1 MIPPYERK
9 PGRRGRP
16 KKVLAV
22 PPGYWG
28 TRTDAAHALTVV
40 LGQPISGTQVDN
52 WSVEVGCP
60 LPAGGGPIE
69 QAAMIAW
76 VRQRLERKAIRASPD
91 PEREVRTRLLAHKLA
106 TLEGH
111 TVPVSEVRAD
121 ISRAGAILRR
131 TLLEEMPTRLYSV
144 CKSQPLDDAIEEV
157 RRLLTEA
164 INLYADEAQRTVTEA
179 KT

>member
-1 MIPPYERK
+1 M
-9 PGRRGRP
+9 
-16 KKVLAV
+16 
-22 PPGYWG
+22 
-28 TRTDAAHALTVV
+28 
-40 LGQPISGTQVDN
+40 GQPITEQQLHN
-52 WSVEVGCP
+52 WAPEAGCP
-60 LPAGGGPIE
+60 LPTGGGPIE
-69 QAAMIAW
+69 QTALIAW
-76 VRQRLERKAIRASPD
+76 VRQRLERRAIRATAD

-164 INLYADEAQRTVTEA
+164 INLYAAEAQRTVTEA
-179 KT
+179 QT